1 MAQKGK
7 KLSLERK
14 ARKALELYRQTPEG
28 QIIDADTILA
38 DAVEA
43 ADFAMTG
50 LGEETIQIWQRSCD
64 RESVEQVFY
73 NLAGIEFETYLDRCI
88 KETTRKDEKTD

>member
-1 MAQKGK
+1 MAQKEK
-7 KLSLERK
+7 KLSLEKK

-28 QIIDADTILA
+28 EIIDADTILA
-38 DAVEA
+38 DAVET

-50 LGEETIQIWQRSCD
+50 LGEETIQIWQRSID

-73 NLAGIEFETYLDRCI
+73 NLAGIEFETFLDRCI
-88 KETTRKDEKTD
+88 KETTRRDN

>member
-1 MAQKGK
+1 MTPK
-7 KLSLERK
+7 KEKLDLEEK
-14 ARKALELYRQTPEG
+14 AKKALELYRQTPEG

-43 ADFAMTG
+43 ADFEMTG
-50 LGEETIQIWQRSCD
+50 LGEETIRIWQRSND
-64 RESVEQVFY
+64 RESLEQVFY

-88 KETTRKDEKTD
+88 KETTRKDEK